1 MKIKDFFTNWIVKNV
16 FLAIVF
22 VLVLVFSVNALLA
35 VGTRHNKE
43 IMVPDF
49 SGMSIEEARAEADA
63 VGVRAV
69 VTDSVYVRRMT
80 PGAIYMQTPKAGSHV
95 KKGRKIRLTANT
107 MVPSEVYMPSFV
119 GCSLRQA
126 KAELQRNGLV
136 LGRLIYVKDIATN
149 YVLKQQRYGV
159 DVAPGTPMS
168 SGTVINLVLGLSS
181 DNLTNVP
188 DLSGRQYRTA
198 VDIAQ
203 ENSLNIG
210 RLRFDN
216 TVKNYADSLNAVV
229 YRQNP
234 ASDSPAVTKGSELTL
249 YLTLDT
255 DKVPANKTLS
265 EK

>member
-43 IMVPDF
+43 ITVPDF
-49 SGMSIEEARAEADA
+49 SGMSIEEARAEANA

-69 VTDSVYVRRMT
+69 VTDSVYVGRMT

-95 KKGRKIRLTANT
+95 KKGRTIRLTANT
-107 MVPSEVYMPSFV
+107 MVPSEVYMPSLV

-210 RLRFDN
+210 RLRSDN
-216 TVKNYADSLNAVV
+216 TVTNYADSRNAVV

>member
-43 IMVPDF
+43 ITVPDF
-49 SGMSIEEARAEADA
+49 SGMSIEEARAEANA

-107 MVPSEVYMPSFV
+107 MVPSEVYMPSLV

-136 LGRLIYVKDIATN
+136 LGRLIYVKHIATN

-216 TVKNYADSLNAVV
+216 TVKNYSDSLNAVV

>member
-43 IMVPDF
+43 ITVPDF
-49 SGMSIEEARAEADA
+49 SGMSIEEARAEANA

-107 MVPSEVYMPSFV
+107 MVPSEVYMPSLV

-234 ASDSPAVTKGSELTL
+234 ASDSPAVTKGSELTF
-249 YLTLDT
+249 YLALDT
-255 DKVPANKTLS
+255 DEVPANKTLP

>member
-43 IMVPDF
+43 ITVPDF
-49 SGMSIEEARAEADA
+49 SGMSIEEARAEANA

-107 MVPSEVYMPSFV
+107 MVPSEVYMPSLV

-136 LGRLIYVKDIATN
+136 LGRLIYVKDLATN
-149 YVLKQQRYGV
+149 SVLKQQRYGV